1 MMRLDKINWHSLTKM
16 PYWLA
21 RPASEIDKLRQ
32 GAVLFWQRFADL
44 LAFPSKQLDPMTAE
58 LALVHLLAWERDIE
72 QIPGETEQLYRTRVK
87 FALKFAKGAGS
98 KEGWYYMFEKL
109 GTPWI
114 TIDERVSETDWD
126 VVSLQLLDSDLAERA
141 GLIDNICRQYGRT
154 TRRYQFDTIASMP
167 LVAPPSDFALDSLT
181 GIASLSDDMRPALGL
196 ALMDNESHFTVANK
210 STVQKQLISKR

>member
-1 MMRLDKINWHSLTKM
+1 MTPIEWAALTKM

-21 RPASEIDKLRQ
+21 RPASELDKLRK
-32 GAVLFWQRFADL
+32 GAVRFWQRVEDA
-44 LAFPSKQLDPMTAE
+44 LAWPAKQLDPMTASLE
-58 LALVHLLAWERDIE
+58 LVHLLAWERDIE
-72 QIPGETEQLYRTRVK
+72 QIQGETEAVYRTRVK
-87 FALKFAKGAGS
+87 YALKFAKGAGS
-98 KEGWYYMFEKL
+98 KDGWYYMFKKL

-167 LVAPPSDFALDSLT
+167 LVAPPQDFALDSLT
-181 GIASLSDDMRPALGL
+181 GIAKLSDDIRPALGL
-196 ALMDNESHFTVANK
+196 ALMDNESHFIIANK
-210 STVQKQLISKR
+210 KQLIS

>member
-1 MMRLDKINWHSLTKM
+1 MAIDWQTLTKL

-21 RPASEIDKLRQ
+21 KPASELDKLRK
-32 GAVLFWQRFADL
+32 GAVLFWQRFSDL
-44 LAFPSKQLDPMTAE
+44 LAWPAKQLCPMTAE
-58 LALVHLLAWERDIE
+58 LELVHLLAWERDIE
-72 QIPGETEQLYRTRVK
+72 QLVGETETLYRTRVK
-87 FALKFAKGAGS
+87 YALKFAKGAGS

-141 GLIDNICRQYGRT
+141 GLIENITRQYGRT

-181 GIASLSDDMRPALGL
+181 GIASLNDDLSPKLGL
-196 ALMDNESHFTVANK
+196 ATMDNESHFIVAAK
-210 STVQKQLISKR
+210 